1 MIADGPFKSAVEAE
15 RQGILKEEYVTYRV
29 VDGYLE
35 KKTVVRSHK
44 KEDYHDT
51 MNVERL
57 VKVK

>member
-1 MIADGPFKSAVEAE
+1 VEAE

-35 KKTVVRSHK
+35 KKTVVRNHK

-57 VKVK
+57 VEVK